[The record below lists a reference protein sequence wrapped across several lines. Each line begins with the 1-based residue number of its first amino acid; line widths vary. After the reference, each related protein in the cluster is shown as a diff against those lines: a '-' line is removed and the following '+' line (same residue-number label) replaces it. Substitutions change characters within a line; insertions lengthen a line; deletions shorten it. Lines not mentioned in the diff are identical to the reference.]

1 MSDAGRTEAVI
12 QGVTAP
18 MVAVPGPGQAL
29 MARSAGFGGTMPGMT
44 AKIALRGGNQDAFRR
59 WIANRNDVITAN
71 GLDQLMDNSQMPT
84 LETVKERYPGLSSE
98 QQQAAQERA
107 LQQYQGENTALYFL
121 VKESVIISGPY
132 EQLDREYIT
141 KNFVGAS
148 GARSLRDGIGF
159 LRWVESFFDISKEQ
173 AQINIKK
180 DFVAKMKISPADGS
194 RDTMEKAWLDGL
206 SLWKTINGNN
216 EFDRVSLQTFY
227 VAIRD
232 GLRVL
237 SLILLQRSLR
247 SRLLLLG

>member
-1 MSDAGRTEAVI
+1 M
-12 QGVTAP
+12 
-18 MVAVPGPGQAL
+18 
-29 MARSAGFGGTMPGMT
+29 
-44 AKIALRGGNQDAFRR
+44 
-59 WIANRNDVITAN
+59 
-71 GLDQLMDNSQMPT
+71 
-84 LETVKERYPGLSSE
+84 
-98 QQQAAQERA
+98 
-107 LQQYQGENTALYFL
+107 
-121 VKESVIISGPY
+121 IISGPY

>member
-1 MSDAGRTEAVI
+1 
-12 QGVTAP
+12 
-18 MVAVPGPGQAL
+18 
-29 MARSAGFGGTMPGMT
+29 MAN
-44 AKIALRGGNQDAFRR
+44 AK
-59 WIANRNDVITAN
+59 
-71 GLDQLMDNSQMPT
+71 MPT

-180 DFVAKMKISPADGS
+180 DFIAKMKISPADGS

-206 SLWKTINGNN
+206 SLWKTVNGNN
-216 EFDRVSLQTFY
+216 EFDRVSLQTYY
-227 VAIRD
+227 VARRESI
-232 GLRVL
+232 GSPVPKAVSVL
-237 SLILLQRSLR
+237 SH
-247 SRLLLLG
+247 

>member
-1 MSDAGRTEAVI
+1 MADVTGTEAVI

-18 MVAVPGPGQAL
+18 MVAVPGPAQAL
-29 MARSAGFGGTMPGMT
+29 MARSAGFGGTMPGMS
-44 AKIALRGGNQDAFRR
+44 AKIALRGGNQEAFRR

-71 GLDQLMDNSQMPT
+71 GLDQLMDNNQMPT
-84 LETVKERYPGLSSE
+84 LAAVGERFPDLSSE
-98 QQQAAQERA
+98 QKQVAMERA

-148 GARSLRDGIGF
+148 GARNLRDGIGF

-180 DFVAKMKISPADGS
+180 DFIAKMKISPGDGS
-194 RDTMEKAWLDGL
+194 RDTMEAHASK
-206 SLWKTINGNN
+206 
-216 EFDRVSLQTFY
+216 
-227 VAIRD
+227 
-232 GLRVL
+232 
-237 SLILLQRSLR
+237 
-247 SRLLLLG
+247 